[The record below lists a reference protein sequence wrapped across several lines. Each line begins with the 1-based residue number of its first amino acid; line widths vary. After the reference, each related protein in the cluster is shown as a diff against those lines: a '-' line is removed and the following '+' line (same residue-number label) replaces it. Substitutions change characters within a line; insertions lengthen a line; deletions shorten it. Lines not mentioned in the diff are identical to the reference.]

1 MQTAHHVDPAA
12 RVTRL
17 VHASAAER
25 VDAPDR
31 RFVLSAGTRLLLIGP
46 RPDPLHGELAEVE
59 PLDGPHE
66 GERLLV
72 FPENV
77 L

>member
-1 MQTAHHVDPAA
+1 MQTGHHVDLAA

-17 VHASAAER
+17 AHPSAAER

-31 RFVLSAGTRLLLIGP
+31 RCILSAGTRLLLIAM
-46 RPDPLHGELAEVE
+46 RPDSLHGELAEVE